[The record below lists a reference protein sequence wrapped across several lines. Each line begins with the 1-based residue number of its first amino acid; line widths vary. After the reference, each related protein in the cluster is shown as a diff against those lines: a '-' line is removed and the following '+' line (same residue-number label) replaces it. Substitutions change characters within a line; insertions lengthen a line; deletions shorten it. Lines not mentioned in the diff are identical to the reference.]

1 MRVKLLGCKVKLLIA
16 KNGVSNLTA
25 RPTAPSPKI
34 ATVDPFSTSA
44 TFHKK
49 IQEDTRRYKYKAI
62 TK

>member
-44 TFHKK
+44 TFHAAPTP
-49 IQEDTRRYKYKAI
+49 TRKYKYKAI